1 MVRDLGSEG
10 SAIGE
15 SMAIMESTEGT
26 DVGTQTKRELGVSK
40 KGLRFPR
47 VYTRAGVNPFQE
59 VEWDL
64 RSALITNEHGQVVFE
79 QKDLEF
85 PSFWSQMATNV
96 VASKYFRGQMGTPQ
110 RERSVKQLIGRVVT
124 TIAKWGRAQNYF
136 ASEMDAQAFEDELTY
151 LLLHQKASFNSPVW
165 FNCGV
170 EAKPQCSACF
180 INSVGDTMDGILT
193 LAKTEGLLFKWG
205 SGTGTNFSKLRGRME
220 KLSGGGTSSGLMS
233 SASPDCFL
241 NALPLTVE

>member
-10 SAIGE
+10 SAISEGT
-15 SMAIMESTEGT
+15 AILESTEGM
-26 DVGTQTKRELGVSK
+26 DVSTQAKRELGVSK

-64 RSALITNEHGQVVFE
+64 RSAVITNEHGKVVFE

-124 TIAKWGRAQNYF
+124 TIAKWGRAQGYF

-151 LLLHQKASFNSPVW
+151 LLLHQKASFNS
-165 FNCGV
+165 
-170 EAKPQCSACF
+170 
-180 INSVGDTMDGILT
+180 
-193 LAKTEGLLFKWG
+193 
-205 SGTGTNFSKLRGRME
+205 
-220 KLSGGGTSSGLMS
+220 
-233 SASPDCFL
+233 
-241 NALPLTVE
+241 